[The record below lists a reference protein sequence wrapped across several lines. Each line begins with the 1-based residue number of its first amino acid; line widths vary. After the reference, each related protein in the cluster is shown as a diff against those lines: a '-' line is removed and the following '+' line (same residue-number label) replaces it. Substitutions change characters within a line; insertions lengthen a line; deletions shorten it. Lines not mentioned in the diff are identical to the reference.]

1 MYAVMRRYYGRGAN
15 KLFGVIEKN
24 KAEVEGLMRPIK
36 GLVSY
41 SLVRTDDGGFSVTVC
56 EDKAGTDESVRTARD
71 WVAKN
76 ARGIRAAAPIVVEGP
91 VILHLK

>member
-15 KLFGVIEKN
+15 KLFDAIERN
-24 KAEVEGLMRPIK
+24 KAEVERLMRPIK

-71 WVAKN
+71 WIAKN
-76 ARGIRAAAPIVVEGP
+76 ARDIRTARPIIVEGP